1 MNKKNI
7 LTIVMLTSSLFA
19 SDVTVSD
26 ALETPAK
33 DELKFDFSFGI
44 NQPNNFVPRAES
56 NKLYSDINENWDQI
70 SNTFGSI
77 LFSNLI
83 PLGIQLKQLT
93 NLLKTDEKFQTLVKN
108 NVEKV
113 IQFAAPLFKE
123 ITDEAAKV
131 AGFKEKTDVAKA
143 E

>member
-1 MNKKNI
+1 
-7 LTIVMLTSSLFA
+7 MLTSSLFA
-19 SDVTVSD
+19 SDLTVSD
-26 ALETPAK
+26 ASAAPTNQ
-33 DELKFDFSFGI
+33 DLKFGFSFGI
-44 NQPNNFVPRAES
+44 NQPNSFAPRAES
-56 NKLYSDINENWDQI
+56 NTLYSEINANWDQI
-70 SNTFGSI
+70 SSTFGSI
-77 LFSNLI
+77 LFSNLL

-93 NLLKTDEKFQTLVKN
+93 DLLKTDEKFQTLVKN

-131 AGFKEKTDVAKA
+131 AGFREKTDVAKA